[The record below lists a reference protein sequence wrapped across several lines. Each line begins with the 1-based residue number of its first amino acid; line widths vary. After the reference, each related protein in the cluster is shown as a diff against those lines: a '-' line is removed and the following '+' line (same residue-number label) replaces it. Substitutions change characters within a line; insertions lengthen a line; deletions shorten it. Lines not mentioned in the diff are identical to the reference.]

1 MVFIN
6 ITGSKMHLHA
16 GEWLVLAMMAAMVL
30 YSLWE
35 SDKSKVAVLAGRKTK
50 LAMYRET
57 ILFLWVPTSALMIL
71 LTLDIVSA
79 QRLGLGW
86 QNSWGNW
93 AGVLLVVAS
102 VAYVIWHAR
111 SIQPGTPQYQQ
122 LFDAMQTHSWLMPS
136 NKRELYWFTGGVSM
150 SAGICEELLF
160 RGFFLA
166 VFADLMG
173 VWVSLLLGSFLFGLC
188 HLYQGWANVLR
199 TGVIGLVLG
208 IIYVL
213 TESLWVVISLHALMD
228 IFGGVLGYVV
238 HKYGRCESELAMG

>member
-1 MVFIN
+1 MRRQATRLAVAFFDMFI
-6 ITGSKMHLHA
+6 IAQVPPHALKMFA
-16 GEWLVLAMMAAMVL
+16 PWL
-30 YSLWE
+30 
-35 SDKSKVAVLAGRKTK
+35 
-50 LAMYRET
+50 
-57 ILFLWVPTSALMIL
+57 
-71 LTLDIVSA
+71 
-79 QRLGLGW
+79 
-86 QNSWGNW
+86 
-93 AGVLLVVAS
+93 
-102 VAYVIWHAR
+102 
-111 SIQPGTPQYQQ
+111 
-122 LFDAMQTHSWLMPS
+122 
-136 NKRELYWFTGGVSM
+136 
-150 SAGICEELLF
+150 
-160 RGFFLA
+160 FFLA